1 MQLNDSSEYSDEVLE
16 EEDVTA
22 PTPFQQKEIEEG
34 DFILV
39 ELRMEEGRNVGA
51 KLHYVGKVLAI
62 DDSGEYNVSFL
73 RMSGKFGVND
83 TFYFPIIED
92 EMAVKKE
99 EILGV
104 LFEPSKGK
112 TQRLSNILK
121 FDIPLLDYNLR

>member
-1 MQLNDSSEYSDEVLE
+1 MQLDDSSEYSDEVE
-16 EEDVTA
+16 EVEDVSA

-39 ELRMEEGRNVGA
+39 ELELEEGRNVGT
-51 KLHYVGKVLAI
+51 KVHYVGKVLTSE
-62 DDSGEYNVSFL
+62 DSGEYNVSFL

-83 TFYFPIIED
+83 TFYFPIIPD
-92 EMAVKKE
+92 EMGVKKE
-99 EILGV
+99 QILGV

-121 FDIPLLDYNLR
+121 FAIPLHNYNLR